1 MSGVGS
7 TLGAVAEGAIAGA
20 AGGPIGM
27 GIGAITALVPS
38 IAHLFFGNS
47 VGATQAATA
56 IQTAVGSLDGGTV
69 ASWAAANPAQ
79 AVQLQTQ
86 LATIAAQTQKD
97 LADNQLA
104 TYEAQL
110 KDVDSA
116 RAQTVALASAHSLM
130 AWGSGI
136 ISGLVVLGFSIVCF
150 VAFTQPI
157 PAGSADI
164 VYTALG
170 TLGAAFMNVV
180 GYWVGSSAGSS
191 TKDVAV
197 QGAQIAA
204 QSKSAK

>member
-1 MSGVGS
+1 MSGLLAG
-7 TLGAVAEGAIAGA
+7 VAEGAIAGA

-27 GIGAITALVPS
+27 GIGAIGALVPS

-47 VGATQAATA
+47 KGVTAAAAA
-56 IQTAVGSLDGGTV
+56 IQSAVGSTQTDTV
-69 ASWAAANPAQ
+69 ASWMAANPAQ

-97 LADNQLA
+97 LADDQLA
-104 TYEAQL
+104 AFQAQL

-116 RAQTVALASAHSLM
+116 RQQTVALANAHSLM
-130 AWGSGI
+130 AWGAGL
-136 ISGLVVLGFSIVCF
+136 ISALVVIGFAVVCF

-180 GYWVGSSAGSS
+180 GYWVGSSASSS

-204 QSKSAK
+204 QSKAN